1 MVRSFFSKN
10 ILFPIC
16 IIPVERN
23 ARFIETAPQY
33 IMDEIL
39 GKLAVILLSKR
50 DSESD
55 FQRDSES

>member
-39 GKLAVILLSKR
+39 GKLAVILGI
-50 DSESD
+50 DE
-55 FQRDSES
+55 